1 MKDMKL
7 INITFINGHNHVTL
21 ALVSDLDSPID
32 DIQRDEPIEVDELE
46 MLRGLVPLASHDM
59 TTHDKLTLDTKGILI
74 L

>member
-1 MKDMKL
+1 MKL

-59 TTHDKLTLDTKGILI
+59 TPTHDKLTLDTKGILSFS
-74 L
+74 